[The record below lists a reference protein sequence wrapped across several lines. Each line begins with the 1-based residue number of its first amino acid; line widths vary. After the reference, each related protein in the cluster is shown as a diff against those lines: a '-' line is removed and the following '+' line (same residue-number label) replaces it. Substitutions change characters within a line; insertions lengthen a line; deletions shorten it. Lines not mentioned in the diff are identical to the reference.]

1 MKLLILYDV
10 SHQAVLMRSLCKH
23 VNEAGISAD
32 LIDVSSLDF
41 YSPSGRKAPRLLRL
55 YQTLSENTP
64 LRHFHRDRILLWVLG
79 RMAEHYDALDFQGLY
94 SPLFYALVKRLKRNT
109 TKVMKAQFWGSD
121 LNLSQDYDLRWKRE
135 MLSNMRFIQV
145 ATPEMKERVAEKFPE
160 YSDIT
165 VVCPFGNQH
174 LDDLRQLMANPS
186 LQDRS
191 FTKMN
196 LQGKIVVCC
205 GYNGKRFQQHL
216 EMIQALK
223 ALPEDVQ
230 RRLAVVFPMTYELN
244 DDYLNDVMRELD
256 EVKFDYDIIID
267 RMTERQVLT
276 LRMLTDLVVNI
287 QVMDAL
293 AASLQEHIFCGGVL
307 VAGDWLPYSLFTAN
321 GIYYIKTSMED
332 LSDKLRFAIEHL
344 NELKDKCATNGKKL
358 YELTSWKTV
367 IPSWTVVYGLL
378 EKKNHHRS

>member
-1 MKLLILYDV
+1 MTDFENELNPKQLEAVRAAEGPILIL
-10 SHQAVLMRSLCKH
+10 
-23 VNEAGISAD
+23 AGAGSGKTRVITYRAAY
-32 LIDVSSLDF
+32 LIEELGVRPWSILALTF
-41 YSPSGRKAPRLLRL
+41 TNKAAR
-55 YQTLSENTP
+55 
-64 LRHFHRDRILLWVLG
+64 
-79 RMAEHYDALDFQGLY
+79 
-94 SPLFYALVKRLKRNT
+94 
-109 TKVMKAQFWGSD
+109 
-121 LNLSQDYDLRWKRE
+121 
-135 MLSNMRFIQV
+135 
-145 ATPEMKERVAEKFPE
+145 EMKERVAEKFPE

-287 QVMDAL
+287 QVIDAL

-307 VAGDWLPYSLFTAN
+307 VAGEWLPYSLFTAN